1 MVEQLYHN
9 PDIYR
14 IYVPLPD
21 NPLKYLNC
29 YILVSDGE
37 TLIIDTGFNR
47 PECKQALFDGLDEL
61 QVDFA
66 HTKLFLTHL
75 HGDHS
80 GLTEELTARGVPVF
94 MNAIDYDYLC
104 QELASGG
111 WQAMEQIFLSE
122 GFPIEEIEK
131 QKKGNQARLYSPHH
145 PFPASKVSNSDL
157 LTVGGI
163 TLRCIHT
170 PGHTPGHTCLYIEE
184 KEILFSGDHI
194 LFDITPNISVWRNIP
209 YSLADYL
216 ESLQKI
222 KGLKVSHTKETA
234 ENRYRALCHSSD
246 LFFYSQ
252 RFSDDDFCEHVTHYA

>member
-29 YILVSDGE
+29 YVLVSDGE

-80 GLTEELTARGVPVF
+80 GLTEELTTRGVPVF

-104 QELASGG
+104 QELPPADGRPWNRFFS
-111 WQAMEQIFLSE
+111 AKAFLW
-122 GFPIEEIEK
+122 
-131 QKKGNQARLYSPHH
+131 KK
-145 PFPASKVSNSDL
+145 SKNRKRAIRQDF
-157 LTVGGI
+157 THRI
-163 TLRCIHT
+163 TLFLPPKSATMIC
-170 PGHTPGHTCLYIEE
+170 
-184 KEILFSGDHI
+184 
-194 LFDITPNISVWRNIP
+194 
-209 YSLADYL
+209 
-216 ESLQKI
+216 
-222 KGLKVSHTKETA
+222 
-234 ENRYRALCHSSD
+234 
-246 LFFYSQ
+246 
-252 RFSDDDFCEHVTHYA
+252 

>member
-1 MVEQLYHN
+1 M
-9 PDIYR
+9 
-14 IYVPLPD
+14 
-21 NPLKYLNC
+21 
-29 YILVSDGE
+29 
-37 TLIIDTGFNR
+37 IIDTGFNR

-80 GLTEELTARGVPVF
+80 GLTEELTVRGVPVF
-94 MNAIDYDYLC
+94 MNAIDYNYLC

-131 QKKGNQARLYSPHH
+131 QKKGNQARLYSPQH
-145 PFPASKVSNSDL
+145 PFPAATVQDNDV
-157 LTVGGI
+157 LTVGDVS
-163 TLRCIHT
+163 LRCIHT

-194 LFDITPNISVWRNIP
+194 LFDITPNLCMAKC
-209 YSLADYL
+209 SL
-216 ESLQKI
+216 
-222 KGLKVSHTKETA
+222 
-234 ENRYRALCHSSD
+234 
-246 LFFYSQ
+246 
-252 RFSDDDFCEHVTHYA
+252 FSG

>member
-29 YILVSDGE
+29 YVLVSDGE

-61 QVDFA
+61 QVDFT

-80 GLTEELTARGVPVF
+80 GLTEELTTRGVPVF

-111 WQAMEQIFLSE
+111 CRVEDVLTLGDKVKVICLGKDKMGRISFSMKDV
-122 GFPIEEIEK
+122 PEE
-131 QKKGNQARLYSPHH
+131 A
-145 PFPASKVSNSDL
+145 
-157 LTVGGI
+157 
-163 TLRCIHT
+163 
-170 PGHTPGHTCLYIEE
+170 
-184 KEILFSGDHI
+184 
-194 LFDITPNISVWRNIP
+194 
-209 YSLADYL
+209 
-216 ESLQKI
+216 
-222 KGLKVSHTKETA
+222 
-234 ENRYRALCHSSD
+234 
-246 LFFYSQ
+246 
-252 RFSDDDFCEHVTHYA
+252 

>member
-29 YILVSDGE
+29 YVLVSDGE

-80 GLTEELTARGVPVF
+80 GLTEELTSRGVPVF

-122 GFPIEEIEK
+122 GFPMEEIEK

-145 PFPASKVSNSDL
+145 PFPASKVSDNDL

-170 PGHTPGHTCLYIEE
+170 PGHTPGQTSVYKGYKQDKIEMRGDRAEMSDFPLYLNMVAGGLDCRDQAIGGFSFVV
-184 KEILFSGDHI
+184 KIYAVPVVEIIG
-194 LFDITPNISVWRNIP
+194 
-209 YSLADYL
+209 
-216 ESLQKI
+216 
-222 KGLKVSHTKETA
+222 
-234 ENRYRALCHSSD
+234 
-246 LFFYSQ
+246 
-252 RFSDDDFCEHVTHYA
+252 